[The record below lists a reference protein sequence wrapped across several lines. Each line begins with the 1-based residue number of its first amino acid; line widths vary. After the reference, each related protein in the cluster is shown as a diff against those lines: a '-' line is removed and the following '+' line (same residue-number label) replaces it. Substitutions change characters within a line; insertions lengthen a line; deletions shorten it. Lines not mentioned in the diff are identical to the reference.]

1 MGVRQVFDQ
10 WEPKDAEGM
19 HKNYIVLELSA
30 EEFINKLLESIN
42 QSQGAGNFNIDKQL
56 LNEIF
61 FKKINSGK

>member
-1 MGVRQVFDQ
+1 
-10 WEPKDAEGM
+10 M

-42 QSQGAGNFNIDKQL
+42 HSQGAGNFNIDKQL